1 MILKKS
7 KTKWIDISELGIEN
21 LNKIMI
27 DYPTGSQGDK
37 LLEILFQ
44 IHYNNP
50 NNDKTSEENLTVEQK
65 AKQQYLIGELANLRI
80 KFCVKDWESITYE
93 DGSKVDCKLV
103 NSEIDNN
110 LFDMIVKAI
119 PYNLR
124 LRLSRMIADEIE
136 LSEADKKK

>member
-7 KTKWIDISELGIEN
+7 KTKWIDISELGIES

-37 LLEILFQ
+37 LLEVLFQ